1 VPLIEQDAI
10 EEEVTVTVAPTR
22 KPKSIDFLSPDEKE
36 HMAPTFVDDY
46 LAWASSKTDAAHEFH
61 IASAFTILSV
71 IFSDYGHAVPKFGRL
86 PLNLWFMVLGE
97 TTRSR
102 KSTTRGQMVSFIKAL
117 SDEEKY
123 TYDLGSDVTPE
134 ALDNNLLERSNR
146 SSLVHRDEVQGW
158 LQEMDS
164 KNYMAGAK
172 GKFTELYDGHVSGKL
187 RATGDVKRK
196 ASVSV
201 SLVLFTMGIRSQVAS
216 FLTQDDFQSGFLT
229 RFVYVEA
236 DAPKRTA
243 ESDYL
248 EQADLSEVKQGDPVF
263 TDLVNRLEQSREHW
277 DSFVAVDGPT
287 TAVPCSPDAWARLNR
302 FITDILDEAEGH
314 ERHAIIEASSQR
326 LSLSIL
332 KAATLLAMF
341 DCCDEVQ
348 LPHMLSAINYCSSWF
363 LHMVSMANKISES
376 GWQRRMDGVEN
387 YLLAQGGPAR
397 WDRTYGKF
405 KADLKPREFMEIV
418 QALQEAG
425 TVHVVQDDRKVRWL
439 ELLEA
444 V

>member
-1 VPLIEQDAI
+1 
-10 EEEVTVTVAPTR
+10 
-22 KPKSIDFLSPDEKE
+22 
-36 HMAPTFVDDY
+36 
-46 LAWASSKTDAAHEFH
+46 
-61 IASAFTILSV
+61 
-71 IFSDYGHAVPKFGRL
+71 
-86 PLNLWFMVLGE
+86 
-97 TTRSR
+97 
-102 KSTTRGQMVSFIKAL
+102 MVSFIKAL

-158 LQEMDS
+158 LQEMAS

-201 SLVLFTMGIRSQVAS
+201 SLVLFTMGIRSQVAD
-216 FLTQDDFQSGFLT
+216 FLTQEDFQSGFLT

-263 TDLVNRLEQSREHW
+263 TNLVNRLEQSREHW
-277 DSFVAVDGPT
+277 DLFVAVDGPT
-287 TAVPCSPDAWARLNR
+287 MAVPCSPDAWARLNR

-376 GWQRRMDGVEN
+376 GWQRRMDNVEN
-387 YLLAQGGPAR
+387 YLLAQGGSAR

-405 KADLKPREFMEIV
+405 KAELKPREFMEIV

-425 TVHVVQDDRKVRWL
+425 TVHVIQDDRKVRWL

-444 V
+444 A